1 MGSMRASPMNIRID
15 FKVLFVL
22 LIVFDPL
29 ANQVAADEL
38 ENITGED
45 IGKQI
50 LANAPLSIQSGS
62 DIDKARYAYGI
73 YCGALADVNTS
84 EDEGLVN
91 SLTGLDHAEALKG
104 IFLGMGISSNNSL
117 EIVAGKINHTE
128 NGTGDQAGDG
138 SVISARNN
146 YSDAVSNGQDTD
158 RFHAAAALASVD
170 RLYVFDP
177 FMMARGR
184 NGQYNESESSEWNGM
199 DVREWSTNME
209 AEGYSVFKDEGRSWY
224 YSVEEIEDKFF
235 GRPSYAG
242 EYRAEL
248 KPECDN
254 CSQSDE
260 QSDDSDI
267 LKFIV
272 LPDNEVIGI
281 IEDKEESSVPYDDN
295 SSLNQ
300 IKGAI
305 YGYYDSRI
313 NELGFVGIMTS
324 RKIENKSYELF
335 VTYEY
340 VKSGQAQIVDARTP
354 EEFAEGTIPGA
365 VNIPY
370 DLIYA
375 GDKIK
380 EDASLSAIFAG
391 LDKNRPVVV
400 YTSTGVKASSVVLA
414 LRILGYDARL
424 YTYLDWLEHEAE
436 TSG

>member
-1 MGSMRASPMNIRID
+1 MIIRID

-38 ENITGED
+38 DNITGED

-73 YCGALADVNTS
+73 YCDALADVNTS

-91 SLTGLDHAEALKG
+91 SLTGIDHSEALKG

-146 YSDAVSNGQDTD
+146 DSDAVSNGQDTD
-158 RFHAAAALASVD
+158 RFHAAAVLASVD
-170 RLYVFDP
+170 RLHVFDP

-248 KPECDN
+248 RPECDN
-254 CSQSDE
+254 CSQSNE
-260 QSDDSDI
+260 QSADSDI

-281 IEDKEESSVPYDDN
+281 IEDKEESGDPYDDN
-295 SSLNQ
+295 FSLNQ

-313 NELGFVGIMTS
+313 KELGFIGLTTS

-335 VTYEY
+335 VTYDY

-354 EEFAEGTIPGA
+354 EEFGEGTIPGA

-370 DLIYA
+370 NLIYA
-375 GDKIK
+375 GDRIK

-391 LDKNRPVVV
+391 LDKYRPVVV
-400 YTSTGVKASSVVLA
+400 YTSNGVKASSVVLA

-436 TSG
+436 TSA

>member
-1 MGSMRASPMNIRID
+1 MRASPMNIRID

>member
-1 MGSMRASPMNIRID
+1 MNIRLNIKD
-15 FKVLFVL
+15 LLVL
-22 LIVFDPL
+22 LIVFCPL
-29 ANQVAADEL
+29 TDQVAADEL

-117 EIVAGKINHTE
+117 EIVAGKINDTE
-128 NGTGDQAGDG
+128 NGTGDGAGDG

-146 YSDAVSNGQDTD
+146 DSYAASNGQDTD
-158 RFHAAAALASVD
+158 RFHAAVALASVD
-170 RLYVFDP
+170 RLHVFDP
-177 FMMARGR
+177 FMMARGK
-184 NGQYNESESSEWNGM
+184 NGQYSESESSEWNGM
-199 DVREWSTNME
+199 DVREWSSNME
-209 AEGYSVFKDEGRSWY
+209 AEGYSVFKGEGKSWY
-224 YSVEEIEDKFF
+224 YSVEEIEDEFF
-235 GRPSYAG
+235 SRPSYAG
-242 EYRAEL
+242 EYQAEL
-248 KPECDN
+248 RPECDN
-254 CSQSDE
+254 CSRSDE
-260 QSDDSDI
+260 QAADSDI

-272 LPDNEVIGI
+272 LPGNEVIGI
-281 IEDKEESSVPYDDN
+281 IEDREESGDPYDDN

-313 NELGFVGIMTS
+313 NELGFIGLTTS
-324 RKIENKSYELF
+324 RKIENNSYELF
-335 VTYEY
+335 VTYDY
-340 VKSGQAQIVDARTP
+340 VKSGQAQIVDARTA
-354 EEFAEGTIPGA
+354 EEFAYGTIPGA

-370 DLIYA
+370 DLILA
-375 GDKIK
+375 GEKIK
-380 EDASLSAIFAG
+380 EDASLSAIFAD

-400 YTSTGVKASSVVLA
+400 YTSTGIKASSVVLA
-414 LRILGYDARL
+414 LRLLGYDARL
-424 YTYLDWLEHEAE
+424 YTYQDWLEHEAG